1 MQKSQYLKRDRNPDV
16 RISKTLSFLLK
27 YGAVKEGL
35 KVDKAGFVKVEDIL
49 QLLFFRYKKVTAEKI
64 QQLVETNEKRRYELK
79 TENDE
84 NGIPVLYIRAAQGNA
99 MNVNFAIIRFL

>member
-1 MQKSQYLKRDRNPDV
+1 MQKAHYLKRDRDPDV

-35 KVDKAGFVKVEDIL
+35 KIDKEGFVKIEDIL

-64 QQLVETNEKRRYELK
+64 QQLVDTNEKK
-79 TENDE
+79 K
-84 NGIPVLYIRAAQGNA
+84 I
-99 MNVNFAIIRFL
+99 